1 MDAATALLIIPPV
14 AAPPSAEEAA
24 EADALIALPPADA
37 DAFGQFG
44 ERVRALI
51 EVGRPLYVAIPPVD
65 TGLARELLLAA
76 LAPGVYG
83 VVARPPSSIEQ
94 LRYVE
99 GILEEA
105 EERAE
110 IRPGLTALAI
120 GFGTPKALAIMP
132 EALDAMRR
140 SAGRVTWI
148 AWNAEMLARELGAE
162 PASPTIALAA
172 SQVVLAAA
180 ADGVGA
186 VRWINGRPKRDEIV
200 EARALGFCGLATTD
214 AHSLRRIRGVFP
226 GQSGGEGEAT

>member
-1 MDAATALLIIPPV
+1 MDAATAQLIIPPV

-24 EADALIALPPADA
+24 EADALIALPPSDA

-65 TGLARELLLAA
+65 TGLARDLLLAA

-148 AWNAEMLARELGAE
+148 AWNAEMLARELGVE
-162 PASPTIALAA
+162 PTSPTIALAA

-180 ADGVGA
+180 ANGVGA

-200 EARALGFCGLATTD
+200 EARAQGFSGLATTD

-226 GQSGGEGEAT
+226 ERSGGEGEAT

>member
-1 MDAATALLIIPPV
+1 MDAATAQLIIPPV

-24 EADALIALPPADA
+24 EADALIALPPSDA

-65 TGLARELLLAA
+65 TGLARDLLLAA

-105 EERAE
+105 EEQAE
-110 IRPGLTALAI
+110 IRLGLTALAI

-132 EALDAMRR
+132 EALDAMQR

-148 AWNAEMLARELGAE
+148 AWNAEMLARELGVE
-162 PASPTIALAA
+162 SASPTIALAA

-180 ADGVGA
+180 ANGVGA

-200 EARALGFCGLATTD
+200 EARAQGFSGLATTD

-226 GQSGGEGEAT
+226 ERSGGEGEAT

>member
-1 MDAATALLIIPPV
+1 MDAVTAQLIIPPV

-24 EADALIALPPADA
+24 GADALIALPPSDA
-37 DAFGQFG
+37 DEFERFG

-83 VVARPPSSIEQ
+83 IVARPPSSVEQ

-110 IRPGLTALAI
+110 IRLGLTALAI
-120 GFGTPKALAIMP
+120 GFGTPKALAIMS
-132 EALDAMRR
+132 ESLDAMRR

-148 AWNAEMLARELGAE
+148 AWNAEMLARELGVE
-162 PASPTIALAA
+162 PASPTVALAA

-180 ADGVGA
+180 ASDVGA

-200 EARALGFCGLATTD
+200 EAHAQGFDGLATTD

-226 GQSGGEGEAT
+226 EQSGGEGEAT

>member
-1 MDAATALLIIPPV
+1 MDAATAQLIIPPV

-24 EADALIALPPADA
+24 EADALIALPPSDA

-65 TGLARELLLAA
+65 TGLARDLLLAA

-110 IRPGLTALAI
+110 IRLGLTALAI

-132 EALDAMRR
+132 EALDAMQR
-140 SAGRVTWI
+140 SADRVTWI
-148 AWNAEMLARELGAE
+148 AWNAEMLARELCVE

-180 ADGVGA
+180 ANGVGA

-200 EARALGFCGLATTD
+200 EARAQGFSGLATTD

-226 GQSGGEGEAT
+226 ERSGGEGEAT

>member
-1 MDAATALLIIPPV
+1 MDAATAQLIIPPV

-24 EADALIALPPADA
+24 EADALIALPPSDA

-65 TGLARELLLAA
+65 TGLARDLLLAA

-105 EERAE
+105 EEQAE

-132 EALDAMRR
+132 EALDAMQR

-148 AWNAEMLARELGAE
+148 AWNAEMLARELGVE
-162 PASPTIALAA
+162 SASPTIALAA

-180 ADGVGA
+180 ANGVGA

-200 EARALGFCGLATTD
+200 EARAQGFSGLATTD

-226 GQSGGEGEAT
+226 EPSGGEGEAT

>member
-24 EADALIALPPADA
+24 EADALIALPPSDA
-37 DAFGQFG
+37 DAFEQFG

-51 EVGRPLYVAIPPVD
+51 EVGPPLYVAIPPVD

-110 IRPGLTALAI
+110 IRLGLTALAI

-200 EARALGFCGLATTD
+200 EARAQGFCGLATTD

-226 GQSGGEGEAT
+226 GQSGGEGEAI